1 MEKEKEEW
9 LRSIGAAEF
18 PEPVKYIYSFPGY
31 EGAFNLSENYVEE
44 TPLEDLKNQ
53 YQKNKDY
60 AENMIKCGKLQG
72 NFLRG
77 AELL

>member
-60 AENMIKCGKLQG
+60 AENMIKCGKLQ
-72 NFLRG
+72 
-77 AELL
+77 ELSSRC